1 MNYRFLAQTPLFQG
15 TSPQEIEAMLACL
28 GSDVHRY
35 EKGQIIYRA
44 GDVVHALGVVLSGSV
59 LIETDDVWGNTT
71 VLDCAGPGHIFAETY
86 ACLPDEPLMVYVKAA
101 EACQILFLN
110 VGRILQICPTSCGHH
125 TTLVRNLLSL
135 SAQKNLNLSRKI
147 FHTAPKTIR
156 GRLLSYLSDQSVRSG
171 SRSFTIPFN
180 RQQLADYLNVDRS
193 ALSNEL
199 SKMQREGLIRADRNQ
214 FVLLGI

>member
-28 GSDVHRY
+28 GSDVRRY

-101 EACQILFLN
+101 EACQILFLLLL
-110 VGRILQICPTSCGHH
+110 RQPPLCGHLQEPH
-125 TTLVRNLLSL
+125 IWASGYRQPLLPHS
-135 SAQKNLNLSRKI
+135 I
-147 FHTAPKTIR
+147 
-156 GRLLSYLSDQSVRSG
+156 
-171 SRSFTIPFN
+171 
-180 RQQLADYLNVDRS
+180 
-193 ALSNEL
+193 
-199 SKMQREGLIRADRNQ
+199 
-214 FVLLGI
+214 

>member
-28 GSDVHRY
+28 GSDVRRY

-59 LIETDDVWGNTT
+59 LIETDDVWGNAT

-101 EACQILFLN
+101 GSCKYAPPPAATILRWCKIFS
-110 VGRILQICPTSCGHH
+110 PSPP
-125 TTLVRNLLSL
+125 
-135 SAQKNLNLSRKI
+135 RKI
-147 FHTAPKTIR
+147 
-156 GRLLSYLSDQSVRSG
+156 
-171 SRSFTIPFN
+171 
-180 RQQLADYLNVDRS
+180 
-193 ALSNEL
+193 
-199 SKMQREGLIRADRNQ
+199 
-214 FVLLGI
+214 